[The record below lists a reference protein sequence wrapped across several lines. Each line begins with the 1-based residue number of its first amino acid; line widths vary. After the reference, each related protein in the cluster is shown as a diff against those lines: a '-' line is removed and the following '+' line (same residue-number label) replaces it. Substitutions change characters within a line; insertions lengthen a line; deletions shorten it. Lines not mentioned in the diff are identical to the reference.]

1 MISCPPARRLSLSL
15 SPQPQPAAARAGA
28 GAARIARDGRPA
40 ARDGRERA
48 RKEVAR
54 LLAVRAAEDGLG
66 EDEQE
71 DVGVADALAHALE
84 GEQRLPHVQP
94 VVQPELRVREEERA
108 DLPPA
113 RVSRVSRG
121 AG

>member
-1 MISCPPARRLSLSL
+1 
-15 SPQPQPAAARAGA
+15 
-28 GAARIARDGRPA
+28 
-40 ARDGRERA
+40 
-48 RKEVAR
+48 VAR

-71 DVGVADALAHALE
+71 DVGVTDALAHALE

-108 DLPPA
+108 DLPRGGAGRREGKKAAAARRKAAAAAAPA
-113 RVSRVSRG
+113 RQPRPAGRRRV
-121 AG
+121 